1 MISKFITHS
10 ILILLISASAVLSAQ
25 IDTTRVISEIHI
37 HGLQDVDPGALP
49 QIEEF
54 HSRVGRKVITK
65 HLKRDLNKLYLE
77 GYFSSVTAVTS
88 QDENQVKLIF
98 EVIEN
103 PKVTDIQFTNATSI
117 PTRKLKGLMRN
128 KKGLPLNIRWL
139 EHDKQSIEDYYQKK
153 GYDFF
158 SITKMQIT
166 SDNVLDITVNE
177 GIIQGITI
185 EGLNKIEPFVVSRNM
200 LSNEGTVFNS
210 EKIRKDRERL
220 LRLGYFS
227 DVSSPR
233 FNIND
238 NDSIQIQFTVQ
249 EKKANQISTGFEQE
263 EEEFVSFLQFV
274 TNHNII
280 HSDLVSAKI
289 QAGNTNFTEEFNI
302 SSYALKYTQPWFLNR
317 YPFSMS
323 VNIWQK
329 LQQEVATNEQTSSSK
344 TIENTTRVGGDF
356 LLTYPLQLD
365 KLSVSSRFKNEI
377 ISPRNDST
385 FDEYKIQ
392 SVSGI
397 VNYRSTNSFFNPK
410 KGSYINFEYEK
421 GGDIFLTRLNS
432 INFSRATLEGAK
444 FFGLNDKTVLAVR
457 SSFGIFSTQN
467 EYNSFETEDFIIGG
481 AYSLRGYDESSYPF
495 SGTRKVLYNIEYR
508 YDFHPKIQSVFF
520 MDLGKTFGNDE
531 RWSLFDNLHKG
542 QGVGIR
548 FFTPVGPIR
557 IDLANA
563 EKDFYIHFGLGQLF

>member
-1 MISKFITHS
+1 MLASS
-10 ILILLISASAVLSAQ
+10 IDSTRLISD
-25 IDTTRVISEIHI
+25 IRIEGIEH
-37 HGLQDVDPGALP
+37 VDKGALP
-49 QIEEF
+49 KVEEF
-54 HSRVGRKVITK
+54 HSRVGRKVIAK

-77 GYFSSVTAVTS
+77 GYFSSVTART
-88 QDENQVKLIF
+88 EPNANQINLIF

-103 PKVTDIQFTNATSI
+103 PKISSI
-117 PTRKLKGLMRN
+117 DFENVNSVSTRRLKALMRN
-128 KKGLPLNIRWL
+128 KDGQALNIRWL
-139 EHDKQSIEDYYQKK
+139 EQDKKNIEEYYKSR

-158 SITKMQIT
+158 SITKMELSSSNALEI
-166 SDNVLDITVNE
+166 SVNE
-177 GIIQGITI
+177 GVIESINV
-185 EGLNKIEPFVVSRNM
+185 EGLANIQAFVISRNM
-200 LSNEGTVFNS
+200 LSKPGTVFNS

-227 DVSSPR
+227 DVSSPKFNLNQDEAIEIR
-233 FNIND
+233 F
-238 NDSIQIQFTVQ
+238 SVK
-249 EKKANQISTGFEQE
+249 EKKANQVSTGFEQE
-263 EEEFVSFLQFV
+263 EEQFVGFLQFV

-302 SSYALKYTQPWFLNR
+302 SSYALKYTQPWLFNR

-323 VNIWQK
+323 INFWQE
-329 LQQEVATNEQTSSSK
+329 LQQEIATSEQLSSVKS
-344 TIENTTRVGGDF
+344 IQDTTRVGGDL
-356 LLTYPLQLD
+356 LLTYPIQLD
-365 KLSVSSRFKNEI
+365 KLSVASRFKNEI
-377 ISPRNDST
+377 IKPRNDST

-392 SVSGI
+392 SISGI
-397 VNYRSTNSFFNPK
+397 INYRSTNSFFNPK
-410 KGSYINFEYEK
+410 KGSYMNFEYEK

-467 EYNSFETEDFIIGG
+467 ESDTFETEDFIIGG

-495 SGTRKVLYNIEYR
+495 SGKRKILYNIEYR
-508 YDFHPKIQSVFF
+508 YDFHPKMQSVFF
-520 MDLGKTFGNDE
+520 IDLGKTFSNE
-531 RWSLFDNLHKG
+531 ETVSLFGNLNKG

-563 EKDFYIHFGLGQLF
+563 ENDFYIHFGLGQLF

>member
-1 MISKFITHS
+1 MLASSALFSASLDTDRIISKVQ
-10 ILILLISASAVLSAQ
+10 IS
-25 IDTTRVISEIHI
+25 
-37 HGLQDVDPGALP
+37 GLKHVDPGALP

-54 HSRVGRKVITK
+54 HSRIGRKVIGK
-65 HLKRDLNKLYLE
+65 HLKRDINKLYIE
-77 GYFSSVTAVTS
+77 GYFSSVSASTS
-88 QDENQVKLIF
+88 SDENQVILTF

-103 PKVTDIQFTNATSI
+103 PKIKHISFKNVNSI
-117 PTRKLKGLMRN
+117 SKKKLKSLMRN

-139 EHDKQSIEDYYQKK
+139 EKDKENIETYYHKK

-158 SITKMQIT
+158 NITHMQL
-166 SDNVLDITVNE
+166 SSSNVLQITVNE
-177 GIIQGITI
+177 GIIEDVEV
-185 EGLNKIEPFVVSRNM
+185 EGLSKIQPFVISRNI
-200 LSNEGTVFNS
+200 LSKRGTVFNS

-227 DVSSPR
+227 DVSSPK
-233 FNIND
+233 FSSNED
-238 NDSIQIQFTVQ
+238 DKIQIQLSVQ
-249 EKKANQISTGFEQE
+249 EKKANQVSTGFEQE
-263 EEEFVSFLQFV
+263 EEQFVSFLQFV

-280 HSDLVSAKI
+280 HSDLVSAKL

-323 VNIWQK
+323 VNVWQK
-329 LQQEVATNEQTSSSK
+329 LQQEIATSEQTSTVK
-344 TIENTTRVGGDF
+344 TIQDTTRVGGDL

-365 KLSVSSRFKNEI
+365 RLSVSSRFKNEV
-377 ISPRNDST
+377 ISARNDST
-385 FDEYKIQ
+385 FDQYKIQ

-410 KGSYINFEYEK
+410 KGSYVNFEYEK

-432 INFSRATLEGAK
+432 VNFSRATLEGAK

-457 SSFGIFSTQN
+457 SSLGMFSTQN
-467 EYNSFETEDFIIGG
+467 ESDTFETEDFIIGG
-481 AYSLRGYDESSYPF
+481 AYSLRGYDESAYPF

-520 MDLGKTFGNDE
+520 IDLGKTFNDDE
-531 RWSLFDNLHKG
+531 RWSLFGNLNKG
-542 QGVGIR
+542 QGVGLR

-557 IDLANA
+557 IDFANA
-563 EKDFYIHFGLGQLF
+563 EKDYYIHFGLGQLF